1 MSYVMKRSERIVVES
16 VVRHRLG
23 RFGFGADYNPEQWP
37 ESVWDEDVALM
48 KTAGVSMVSV
58 GIFGW
63 AATETAPGEF
73 DFSWL
78 DKVMDLLSANGINA
92 CLATMTASPPPWL
105 AHRHPETLPR
115 RADGTV
121 LWPGAR
127 QHYCPSSPVYREHAA
142 RLVEALATRYAGHP
156 ALAMW
161 HVGNEYGCHVPE
173 CFCDVSAQGFR
184 AWLGER
190 YGTVDALNDA
200 WSTTFWS
207 QRYTDLAEVWP
218 PRTAPTFLNPAQV
231 LDFKRFSSRALLE
244 CYLAEKEILRRH
256 TPDVPVTTNFVGA
269 WHRVDVADWAPHLD
283 IVSYDSYPDPHD
295 RDTVVQAAFT
305 YDQMRALHGKPW
317 LLLEQAPSAV
327 NWRERNAPKAPGE
340 MRLWSYQA
348 VARGADAVM
357 YFQWRQSR
365 GGAERYHSAIV
376 PHAGPS
382 HRVFEETAALG
393 AELARL
399 EPVLGSGT
407 DADVALVTDWSS
419 GWALQGTA
427 LPASDLELEEV
438 NLAHYRPLWK
448 AGVAVDVVAPT
459 VDLSGYKLV
468 VVPNLYA
475 VETEVAARLVEYVL
489 GGGHL
494 LMSFFSGIVDGSERV
509 HLGGY
514 PGPFREL
521 LGLTVDEFAP
531 PPAGGSVALTSG
543 GSGTLWAEWITVQGA
558 EVLDTFADAGP
569 AITRNV
575 FGAGVATYL
584 ATRPDAE
591 TLAAVVARVLDDAG
605 VAPVLPGAPAGIEA
619 VRRGEWLF
627 LLNHNETEA
636 TVPVPAGATDA
647 LTGEPLHEEER
658 LAGRGVLVAHAASP
672 GHASAAA
679 GT

>member
-1 MSYVMKRSERIVVES
+1 MES

-37 ESVWDEDVALM
+37 ESVWDEDMALM

-63 AATETAPGEF
+63 AATEPTPGAY

-78 DKVMDLLSANGINA
+78 DKVMDLLSANGIGA

-105 AHRHPETLPR
+105 AHEHPETLPR

-127 QHYCPSSPVYREHAA
+127 QHYCPSSPVYRDHAA
-142 RLVEALATRYAGHP
+142 RLVEAIAARYADHP

-173 CFCDVSAQGFR
+173 CFCDVSAAAFR
-184 AWLGER
+184 EWLADR

-207 QRYTDLAEVWP
+207 QRYSDFAEVHP

-244 CYLAEKEILRRH
+244 CYLMEKEIVRRH

-269 WHRVDVADWAPHLD
+269 WYRVDVADWAPHLD

-365 GGAERYHSAIV
+365 GGAEKFHSAIV
-376 PHAGPS
+376 PHAGPA
-382 HRVFEETAALG
+382 HRVFEETTALG

-399 EPVLGSGT
+399 EPVLGSGV
-407 DADVALVTDWSS
+407 DAHVALVTDWSS
-419 GWALQGTA
+419 GWALQGSA
-427 LPASDLELEEV
+427 LPASDLSLEEV
-438 NLAHYRPLWK
+438 NLAHYRPLWN
-448 AGVAVDVVAPT
+448 AGVAVDVVAPA
-459 VDLSGYKLV
+459 VDLSRYRLV

-475 VETEVAARLVEYVL
+475 VDTDVAARLVEYVR

-494 LMSFFSGIVDGSERV
+494 LMSFFSGIVDGHERV

-521 LGLTVDEFAP
+521 LGLTVEEFWP
-531 PPAGGSVALTSG
+531 LPAGGSADLGSG
-543 GSGTLWAEWITVQGA
+543 GSGTLWSEWITVAGA
-558 EVLDTFADAGP
+558 EVLDTFTGELAGRP
-569 AITRNV
+569 AITRHV
-575 FGAGVATYL
+575 FGDGVATYL
-584 ATRPDAE
+584 ATRPDDA

-605 VAPVLPGAPAGIEA
+605 VAPVLPGAPAGVEA

-627 LLNHNETEA
+627 LLNHNETEV
-636 TVPVPAGATDA
+636 TVPVPVGATDA
-647 LTGEPLHEEER
+647 LTGSPLQESER
-658 LAGRGVLVAHAASP
+658 LTGRGVLVAHV
-672 GHASAAA
+672 G
-679 GT
+679 